1 MQRAQVGE
9 HGENAAVAVLALG
22 HTKLL
27 QDMGAVGLRFRAGL
41 GAKPDHPLWRAS
53 ASSPQKGVAKTAGA
67 PRNGTAAF
75 TPCPKELHMRFRLT
89 RSAYLL
95 ALLAA
100 FVVASGAG
108 HKLGTP

>member
-27 QDMGAVGLRFRAGL
+27 QDMGAVGLRFRA
-41 GAKPDHPLWRAS
+41 RAGGK
-53 ASSPQKGVAKTAGA
+53 ARSSSVARFRRFPPKGVAKTAGA

-75 TPCPKELHMRFRLT
+75 TPCPKELHMKFRLT

>member
-53 ASSPQKGVAKTAGA
+53 AGSPQRVWQK
-67 PRNGTAAF
+67 PREHRVMGLRHS
-75 TPCPKELHMRFRLT
+75 PPVR
-89 RSAYLL
+89 RS
-95 ALLAA
+95 
-100 FVVASGAG
+100 S
-108 HKLGTP
+108 T